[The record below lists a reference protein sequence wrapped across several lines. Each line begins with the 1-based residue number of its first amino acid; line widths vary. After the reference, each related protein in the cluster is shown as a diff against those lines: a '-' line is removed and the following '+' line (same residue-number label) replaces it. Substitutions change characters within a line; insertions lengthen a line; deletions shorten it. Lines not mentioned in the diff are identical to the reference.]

1 MIQKMDGFDPSR
13 GSGFTYFTVVAR
25 NFILQQLDKGIR
37 HNEKFKSIN
46 QINEY
51 GEEINLLETCS
62 YDNWI
67 HEQNKK
73 YSKTLMSLV
82 FKQLIQEIKND
93 IIPTKLKNKNEIQIA
108 NAVIQLM
115 KDINIIKNFN
125 KKAVIIYIMEMTG
138 QNSDLINKVLKIIG
152 KSYYKIKNNIIE
164 NSLELLQFQ
173 IW

>member
-1 MIQKMDGFDPSR
+1 
-13 GSGFTYFTVVAR
+13 
-25 NFILQQLDKGIR
+25 LDKGIR

-82 FKQLIQEIKND
+82 FK
-93 IIPTKLKNKNEIQIA
+93 
-108 NAVIQLM
+108 
-115 KDINIIKNFN
+115 
-125 KKAVIIYIMEMTG
+125 
-138 QNSDLINKVLKIIG
+138 
-152 KSYYKIKNNIIE
+152 
-164 NSLELLQFQ
+164 
-173 IW
+173 